1 MRAAD
6 PVVVANK
13 KAARQ
18 RVEEL
23 RKQQK
28 QQERRRTAAIWGSV
42 VAALLVIAG
51 VVTFSIVRD
60 VQGRPKLDAVKSY
73 KVSQGHVTTPVK
85 YEVAPPAGGEHDPV
99 WLNCGTYTEPV
110 RNENAVHSM
119 EHGAV
124 WVTYRSDLPKG
135 DVDKLT
141 AAMPDT
147 YAVLSPVKDLKAP
160 VVASAWGKQLQL
172 TGAADPRLDA
182 FIKEY
187 RQGPGTPEPGAA
199 CTGGTDGTTAGTPMD
214 ATQ

>member
-1 MRAAD
+1 MASSS
-6 PVVVANK
+6 K
-13 KAARQ
+13 KAARE

-23 RKQQK
+23 RKEQRRK
-28 QQERRRTAAIWGSV
+28 ERRRTVAIYGSM

-51 VVTFSIVRD
+51 VVTFAIVRD
-60 VQGRPKLDAVKSY
+60 VQGRPTLDAVKSY
-73 KVSQGHVTTPVK
+73 KVSQGHVTTPVS

-124 WVTYRSDLPKG
+124 WVTYKSDLPKA
-135 DVDKLT
+135 DVEKLT

-147 YAVLSPVKDLKAP
+147 YAVLSPVADLKAP
-160 VVASAWGKQLQL
+160 VVASAWGKQVELS
-172 TGAADPRLDA
+172 GASDPRLEA

-187 RQGPGTPEPGAA
+187 RLGPQTPEPGAA
-199 CTGGTDGTTAGTPMD
+199 CTGGTDGKTGGTPMD
-214 ATQ
+214 APQ